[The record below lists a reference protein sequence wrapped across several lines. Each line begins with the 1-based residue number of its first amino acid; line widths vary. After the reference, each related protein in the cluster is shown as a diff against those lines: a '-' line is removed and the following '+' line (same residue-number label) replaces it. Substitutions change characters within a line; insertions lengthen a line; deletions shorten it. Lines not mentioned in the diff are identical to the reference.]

1 MDIKKIVEDVIKD
14 FEYRPE
20 LEMEVHSDEGSYHV
34 IFETT
39 YDLVGDALVEGIKP
53 FESELEPWQVYCL
66 CNQCL
71 HGMEVHNLLFDVN
84 SASKDELKKLVR
96 DEIYCEQENMFKETQ
111 GLNID
116 TSFSY
121 KPEHLK
127 KIHELSDQIFTEAK
141 NVKILGKA
149 KSIDADGLLAEMV
162 SLEKELESFK
172 HPYWN
177 PQTNLYYYDM
187 EILASELD
195 VDVINDLSSSGSC
208 RLIEAV
214 KEYVALKSSSIH
226 HGDEVSDKER
236 QEVERLQELEEW
248 LKEQEKK
255 SQEEIDW
262 ESIRNKDREE
272 WEARWI
278 RECEECK
285 RNSLFGRLLGR
296 LLGR

>member
-1 MDIKKIVEDVIKD
+1 M
-14 FEYRPE
+14 
-20 LEMEVHSDEGSYHV
+20 
-34 IFETT
+34 
-39 YDLVGDALVEGIKP
+39 
-53 FESELEPWQVYCL
+53 
-66 CNQCL
+66 
-71 HGMEVHNLLFDVN
+71 
-84 SASKDELKKLVR
+84 
-96 DEIYCEQENMFKETQ
+96 
-111 GLNID
+111 
-116 TSFSY
+116 
-121 KPEHLK
+121 
-127 KIHELSDQIFTEAK
+127 
-141 NVKILGKA
+141 
-149 KSIDADGLLAEMV
+149 
-162 SLEKELESFK
+162 ESFK

-195 VDVINDLSSSGSC
+195 VDAINGLSYSSC

-285 RNSLFGRLLGR
+285 RNSLFGRLFGR
-296 LLGR
+296 KGKQ